1 MQNHI
6 ENIYKEYNELLM
18 NFIIRRVPNSFIAE
32 DILQEVFMK
41 VIDKYNQL
49 RDKKKLKSWLF
60 QITRNA
66 IIDYY
71 HNEKQNVDTEVEL
84 VDVGETNE
92 NDVSIKLQESV
103 LLMIQQLPLKYRQS
117 LYLADYK
124 GMTHKDIAKRL
135 KVSDTCA
142 KSRIQRARKLMK
154 EIYLKCC
161 HFEFD
166 RNGKVTDYY
175 PR

>member
-1 MQNHI
+1 
-6 ENIYKEYNELLM
+6 
-18 NFIIRRVPNSFIAE
+18 
-32 DILQEVFMK
+32 
-41 VIDKYNQL
+41 
-49 RDKKKLKSWLF
+49 
-60 QITRNA
+60 
-66 IIDYY
+66 
-71 HNEKQNVDTEVEL
+71 
-84 VDVGETNE
+84 
-92 NDVSIKLQESV
+92 
-103 LLMIQQLPLKYRQS
+103 MIQQLPLKYRQS